1 MTGVTLAWASLVAA
15 VLLTVQAFS
24 VLISRALRTYS
35 RSYLEDLCASHG
47 RPERAQKIAHDDER
61 VERATD
67 SIAALTGIV
76 LATLIGV
83 VGDRVAP
90 GFAAGGG
97 VLVALA
103 VVGVVHFLAG
113 VIGRVYAETALDRLW
128 PLAPSILLVATPF
141 LVASRAAEAVA
152 GKLSGDEDVLARPV
166 SVEVELP
173 QDSEDGESPETEIP
187 DSARDV
193 MEQVAAL
200 TRTDVSEI
208 MTPRSAI
215 TALPASASAKQAAK
229 LFEETG
235 RSRIPL
241 FGESRDDIIG
251 ILFAKDLFPAI
262 HAAESPDQVSPRKL
276 LRQVYFVPETK
287 NAWELLAEFRSE
299 RTQIAVVLD
308 EYGGVAGL
316 VTFEDIIEALVGP
329 IDDEHD
335 VPTPDNPVVAI
346 DDRRY
351 EVDASLDLDALNERL
366 GLDLPTDGDAE
377 TVAGFAFNTL
387 GRLPEPGATF
397 EAHGVTITVLEV
409 VEHAIRRIRL
419 ELNK

>member
-1 MTGVTLAWASLVAA
+1 MTGWTLAWAVLVAV

-35 RSYLEDLCASHG
+35 RSYLEDLTASQG
-47 RPERAQKIAHDDER
+47 RPERAQKIAHIDEKL
-61 VERATD
+61 ERATD
-67 SIAALTGIV
+67 SLAALAGLV

-103 VVGVVHFLAG
+103 VVGIVHFLAG
-113 VIGRVYAETALDRLW
+113 VIGRVYAETTLDFLY
-128 PLAPSILLVATPF
+128 PTTPAILIFATPF
-141 LVASRAAEAVA
+141 LMASRAAEAVA
-152 GKLSGDEDVLARPV
+152 GKLSGDEDARSRPV

-187 DSARDV
+187 DSAREV

-200 TRTDVSEI
+200 TRTDVSEL
-208 MTPRSAI
+208 MTPRSSI
-215 TALPASASAKQAAK
+215 TALPASATARQAAK
-229 LFEETG
+229 VFEETG
-235 RSRIPL
+235 RSRIPM
-241 FGESRDDIIG
+241 FGASRDDILG

-262 HAAESPDQVSPRKL
+262 QESGSPDQVAPRKL
-276 LRQVYFVPETK
+276 LRQAYFVPETK
-287 NAWELLAEFRSE
+287 NAWGLLAEFRSE

-335 VPTPDNPVVAI
+335 VPSPDNPVVII
-346 DDRRY
+346 DDRRF
-351 EVDASLDLDALNERL
+351 EVDASLELESLNERL
-366 GLDLPTDGDAE
+366 GLNLPTDGDAE
-377 TVAGFAFNTL
+377 TVGGFAFNTL

-397 EAHGVTITVLEV
+397 ETDGVTITVLEV

-419 ELNK
+419 ELK